1 MASYCFTIKNLA
13 VFALALTFCIQG
25 TLGSIACEDLSKESC
40 AYAISSSGKRC
51 VLEQRVRRSGEE
63 AFTCGTSEIVADK
76 LKDWIETEECIRA
89 CGLERNVLGISSDT
103 LLEPHFTR
111 KLCSR
116 RCYKSC
122 PNIIDLYFNLA
133 AGEGLYLPKLCASRV
148 KNARRGMAEIRS
160 SGQVA
165 AGPVTA
171 GKFMVAEGP
180 NAEEFME
187 EEAEAPATDTM
198 FMEEEEALAPA
209 F

>member
-1 MASYCFTIKNLA
+1 M
-13 VFALALTFCIQG
+13 
-25 TLGSIACEDLSKESC
+25 
-40 AYAISSSGKRC
+40 
-51 VLEQRVRRSGEE
+51 
-63 AFTCGTSEIVADK
+63 
-76 LKDWIETEECIRA
+76 
-89 CGLERNVLGISSDT
+89 
-103 LLEPHFTR
+103 
-111 KLCSR
+111 
-116 RCYKSC
+116 
-122 PNIIDLYFNLA
+122 
-133 AGEGLYLPKLCASRV
+133 CASRV